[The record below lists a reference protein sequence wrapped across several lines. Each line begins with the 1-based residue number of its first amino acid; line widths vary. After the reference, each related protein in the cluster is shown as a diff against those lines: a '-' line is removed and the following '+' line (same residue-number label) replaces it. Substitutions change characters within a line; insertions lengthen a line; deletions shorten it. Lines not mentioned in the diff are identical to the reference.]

1 VVIGLGVLAGVV
13 VAGTIG
19 YVVLGFT
26 VLDAL
31 YQTVT
36 TVTTVGFR
44 EVEPLNDA
52 PGQVFTIVLIL
63 AGVGTALYTLTVG
76 LELVVEGH
84 LGAAMEKRRMQQR
97 ISAMSGHVIV
107 CGLGRVGRALA
118 QELLEAGR
126 EFVMVDSDPELLAT
140 IGNAPYVEGDATSD
154 DVLRLAAIERAAAL
168 VATLPSDAEN
178 LFVTLSGRA
187 LRPDLFIV
195 ARAKQEASEDKLTRA
210 GADRV
215 VNPQE
220 IGGARMAAYLLQP
233 HVAAFLDVVM
243 RDRSIELRL
252 GEVEVPSGSPFLGQ
266 TLRAAN
272 VRERTGALV
281 LAVRN
286 PDGSFQTNPGPETEL
301 VDGQILIAIGTDEHL
316 EALAAAAA
324 GRPPAGAPTPLR
336 SEPFNPAARPRP
348 AAP

>member
-1 VVIGLGVLAGVV
+1 VVIGLGVLAGIV

-19 YVVLGFT
+19 YVFLGFGA
-26 VLDAL
+26 LDAL

-44 EVEPLNDA
+44 EVEPIEEPA
-52 PGQVFTIVLIL
+52 GQVFTIVLIL

-76 LELVVEGH
+76 LELVIEGH

-97 ISAMSGHVIV
+97 IAAMSGHVVV

-118 QELLEAGR
+118 QELDEAGR
-126 EFVMVDSDPELLAT
+126 EFVMIDSDPELLAT
-140 IGNAPYVEGDATSD
+140 IGTAPYIVGDATDD
-154 DVLRLAAIERAAAL
+154 DVLRLAGIERAAAL
-168 VATLPSDAEN
+168 VATLPTDAEN

-187 LRPDLFIV
+187 LRPELFVV
-195 ARAKQEASEDKLTRA
+195 ARAKQESSEAKLARA

-233 HVAAFLDVVM
+233 NVAAFLDVVM

-252 GEVEVPSGSPFLGQ
+252 GEVEVPPGSPFLGQ
-266 TLRAAN
+266 TLRTAD

-286 PDGSFQTNPGPETEL
+286 ADGGFHTHPGPETEL
-301 VDGQILIAIGTDEHL
+301 LAGQILIAIGTDDHL

-324 GRPPAGAPTPLR
+324 GRQPTPLP
-336 SEPFNPAARPRP
+336 SAEQPHLGEQLA
-348 AAP
+348 